1 VKNPSFTYLK
11 KRDVLQV
18 SLNNLIDT
26 TNSIYTQVTNQ
37 KNYVTQYGFF
47 TQELKDL
54 LKDQDN
60 MSNIKRSLL
69 SLENIKFSSAIQV
82 FSYLD
87 TFID

>member
-1 VKNPSFTYLK
+1 LKNPVFTYVK

-18 SLNNLIDT
+18 SLNNLIVS
-26 TNSIYTQVTNQ
+26 TNSIYMDVAKQ
-37 KNYVTQYGFF
+37 KDYVTKYGFF

-54 LKDQDN
+54 LKDQDS